1 MNTSWSKMRREKSM
15 LFLLLLILTQTPFR
29 PSRTAIGR
37 TGGHAKRCWWIRQ
50 ALISK
55 YRFDFL
61 FFSCQ
66 LWRGEIIP
74 SGWKVDCFYFR
85 SVSILPSSSWPMRYG
100 FLPALSFLV
109 KSRQKI
115 LKTQEAG
122 MRAINNLAM
131 SKMSEIK
138 IQTWLFLDTLERSF
152 PAPTCRME
160 KCIWNEFQIYSVSLE
175 LPVTLFIINVCV
187 SALLSVREVLSCTDG
202 WLWVVFEAGKVLYGS
217 NAVQH

>member
-1 MNTSWSKMRREKSM
+1 MRKAKRRRREKSM
-15 LFLLLLILTQTPFR
+15 RFLLLLVLTQTPLR
-29 PSRTAIGR
+29 PSRAAIGR
-37 TGGHAKRCWWIRQ
+37 TGGCAKRCWWIQQ

-55 YRFDFL
+55 YWFDFL

-74 SGWKVDCFYFR
+74 SRWKEDCFYFR
-85 SVSILPSSSWPMRYG
+85 SVSILPSCSWPMRYG

-109 KSRQKI
+109 KSHQKI

-122 MRAINNLAM
+122 RRAINNLAM

-138 IQTWLFLDTLERSF
+138 IQTWLFLDTLQRSF

-175 LPVTLFIINVCV
+175 FHYKRVCQCAECHCAAICPRGV
-187 SALLSVREVLSCTDG
+187 ELHWRMTMSLVWGRKGTVWE
-202 WLWVVFEAGKVLYGS
+202 
-217 NAVQH
+217 